1 FTLIYPRTR
10 PRSNLLHYTTLF
22 RSPMDKGVQS
32 LTKSSGVLVSR
43 GAGKLTE
50 RVSPFRRNGR
60 TQQRRKVSLKEL
72 SYQLSQRERRCP
84 LDRKSTRLNSSHQ
97 IISYAVFCLK

>member
-1 FTLIYPRTR
+1 
-10 PRSNLLHYTTLF
+10 
-22 RSPMDKGVQS
+22 MDKGVQS
-32 LTKSSGVLVSR
+32 LTKSSGLLVSR

-84 LDRKSTRLNSSHQ
+84 LPSCQYRWSGRCQGDGSSHPEEMDRAAQ
-97 IISYAVFCLK
+97 KSQGLRPPSA